1 MATSGASDHSHPFDP
16 ERVAAARAGQLSP
29 AEADELGSRLR
40 LIGDPVR
47 SRVLSALL
55 AADELCVGDVAL
67 ALGISDDSVSYA
79 LRVLRT
85 AGFVQRR
92 REGRMAYY
100 RISDGEVPLILA
112 AAIVQLR
119 QLARRRLPAGDEGE

>member
-1 MATSGASDHSHPFDP
+1 MAS
-16 ERVAAARAGQLSP
+16 L
-29 AEADELGSRLR
+29 LG

-100 RISDGEVPLILA
+100 RVSDGEVRPILA
-112 AAIVQLR
+112 AAFVQRR
-119 QLARRRLPAGDEGE
+119 QLARRRLPGGKEGG

>member
-1 MATSGASDHSHPFDP
+1 MYDHPHPVHP
-16 ERVAAARAGQLSP
+16 EQVAAARASQLST
-29 AEADELGSRLR
+29 AEADEMASVLG

-55 AADELCVGDVAL
+55 AADELCVGDLAM
-67 ALGISDDSVSYA
+67 ALGASDDSVSYA

-92 REGRMAYY
+92 RQGRMAYY
-100 RISDGEVPLILA
+100 RVTDDDVQPTLVAALGE
-112 AAIVQLR
+112 LR
-119 QLARRRLPAGDEGE
+119 RLARRRLPVDDDGE